1 MVGPPIRLL
10 PWTAQLPLS
19 LRCSVPI
26 SKNCPGLLT
35 IGRLQWYRFRQLTS
49 GGENSMSDANC
60 LFCRILR
67 GEIPAKKIYEDEH
80 VFAFEDINPQA
91 PTHVLIIPKKHF
103 AGLKEAEA
111 ADAEIIGRCHLAA
124 AQIAR
129 QRNIEQGYRTVLN
142 VGPGAGQS
150 VFHLHVHLLGGRPL
164 AWPPG

>member
-1 MVGPPIRLL
+1 M
-10 PWTAQLPLS
+10 
-19 LRCSVPI
+19 
-26 SKNCPGLLT
+26 PGLLAT
-35 IGRLQWYRFRQLTS
+35 SLRSIASAVISSRLTKSLPECYRFRQVDID
-49 GGENSMSDANC
+49 MSDSNC
-60 LFCRILR
+60 LFCRIIR
-67 GEIPAKKIYEDEH
+67 GEIPSKKVHEDDH
-80 VFAFEDINPQA
+80 VFAFEDIDPKA

-150 VFHLHVHLLGGRPL
+150 VFHLHVHLLGGRTL
-164 AWPPG
+164 TWPPG